1 MLKRISNQK
10 STINCQAFEDAR
22 KKQEERIS
30 HMAHFPH
37 IFKVKGH
44 LKEKQDPHPKG
55 FLHIRTEEV
64 IERNVGGGGL
74 PKIKSMKHITINEP
88 ATIGNKMNP

>member
-10 STINCQAFEDAR
+10 STISLKNFERDR

-30 HMAHFPH
+30 SIAAFPH

-44 LKEKQDPHPKG
+44 LKEPTHNHPPG

-64 IERNVGGGGL
+64 IEKSSSPKGGKL
-74 PKIKSMKHITINEP
+74 PKIKSMK
-88 ATIGNKMNP
+88 